1 MYADQQIFSPFKEL
15 VIMMSIYVKQN
26 CSIYNNHSIYC
37 ENPLNTQ
44 AISLKLLSPNSKT
57 KILLPSYNQNQS
69 WVTVFN
75 RYQSMLIEFIV
86 ASGNQRSYSCL

>member
-1 MYADQQIFSPFKEL
+1 MYADQQIFSPFKQL

-57 KILLPSYNQNQS
+57 KNPIAILQPKPILGYG
-69 WVTVFN
+69 F
-75 RYQSMLIEFIV
+75 
-86 ASGNQRSYSCL
+86 